1 MRALLARMKTA
12 HTQGTITAEEEKDA
26 QSHLQILNS
35 IFPNT
40 PLAKHTPLDILV
52 TTPPKDPA
60 HQRALIIRGMGSVE
74 NNWVAREFLLAYFE
88 GAGLSPA
95 ASVFCSCA

>member
-1 MRALLARMKTA
+1 MKSA
-12 HTQGTITAEEEKDA
+12 HTRGTIAAEEETEA
-26 QSHLQILNS
+26 QFCIRTLGT

-40 PLAKHTPLDILV
+40 PLTKHTPLDILV

-60 HQRALIIRGMGSVE
+60 HQRALVIHNMGSVE
-74 NNWVAREFLLAYFE
+74 NDWVATEFLLAYFE

-95 ASVFCSCA
+95 ASV

>member
-1 MRALLARMKTA
+1 MHALLARMKNA
-12 HTQGTITAEEEKDA
+12 HTQGTITAEEETDA

-52 TTPPKDPA
+52 TTRSKDPA
-60 HQRALIIRGMGSVE
+60 DQRALIIRGMGSVE
-74 NNWVAREFLLAYFE
+74 NNWVAREFLLAYFD

-95 ASVFCSCA
+95 ASVFCLCA